1 MYSNKDVVIVVLSEY
16 QKSVI
21 NNLSINSEVIDSEK
35 TQTWF
40 EFRSMYDPKIR
51 YCKDDLLL
59 LLEQEAYD
67 RLITNGSIDL
77 WNVIRLGWFTPHYH
91 KTKVNLHLNGAIRNK
106 LQMENSEL
114 VIDSFVRHRSLENS
128 SQILD
133 ILAGGLG
140 LSYHLFRNEFDN
152 VLSRIEVSEEQIVVP
167 DVQDDEYQWII
178 QLFWYWGLISDSGVG
193 IGSKYDM
200 ISDLYGILVTY
211 LRSYTYDRVEFFKY
225 LREQSASC
233 STLRDYAS
241 DIDEL
246 YQTYIIKNININQ
259 PVNLQKPLM
268 EFSDMAGAEL
278 EQLPGMLAQHKKTI
292 KKTAVYMLGLKSRY
306 QRLNSFVDQDFFIY
320 YLVKSVVT
328 CIQHV
333 ELDGSTL
340 IATLKNNLSTD
351 NKELLFRVI
360 KLIATKKELCSVRN
374 SHIVLEKQLN
384 DLQVTTRSTEQ
395 MILEEKK
402 NLGVLDEQIKKIRRS
417 RDDIGNEIIQLNSV
431 ISDKE
436 AEIVSLRDRLVIIN
450 DRHNEAIN
458 DIDVLEKSRS
468 QNDDNLK
475 NPPQLKRKSS
485 GTKKVVTADAS
496 DELHGSEKQKTRAIK
511 EKPDQPKKNNQDKKS
526 QTEAEPNI
534 FDENTYK
541 TL

>member
-1 MYSNKDVVIVVLSEY
+1 MYSEKDVVLVVLSEY

-21 NNLSINSEVIDSEK
+21 NNLSINSDLIDSER

-40 EFRSMYDPKIR
+40 EFKSMCDPKIR
-51 YCKDDLLL
+51 YCKDDLLV

-67 RLITNGSIDL
+67 RLMTTGSIDL
-77 WNVIRLGWFTPHYH
+77 WKAIRLGWFTPHYH
-91 KTKVNLHLNGAIRNK
+91 KTKVNLHLNGTIRNK
-106 LQMENSEL
+106 LQLENSEL

-140 LSYHLFRNEFDN
+140 LSYHLFHNEFDH

-200 ISDLYGILVTY
+200 ISDLYGILVNY
-211 LRSYTYDRVEFFKY
+211 LKSNTYDRVEFFRY

-233 STLRDYAS
+233 STLKDYAS

-246 YQTYIIKNININQ
+246 YQTYIVKNININQ

-278 EQLPGMLAQHKKTI
+278 EQLPNMLAEHKNSI

-306 QRLNSFVDQDFFIY
+306 QRLNSFVDQDFFVY
-320 YLVKSVVT
+320 YFVKSVVK

-340 IATLKNNLSTD
+340 IATLKNNLPADDT
-351 NKELLFRVI
+351 ELLFRVT
-360 KLIATKKELCSVRN
+360 KLIATKKELSSVRN
-374 SHIVLEKQLN
+374 THIVLEKQLN
-384 DLQVTTRSTEQ
+384 DLLAKKSSTEQ
-395 MILEEKK
+395 MILEEEIK
-402 NLGVLDEQIKKIRRS
+402 LGVLDEQINKIRRS
-417 RDDIGNEIIQLNSV
+417 KDDIGNEIIQLNSV

-436 AEIVSLRDRLVIIN
+436 AEIVSLRERLVIIN

-468 QNDDNLK
+468 QNDANLN

-485 GTKKVVTADAS
+485 GSKKVVNANAPS
-496 DELHGSEKQKTRAIK
+496 EMHGSEKQKNRVTK
-511 EKPDQPKKNNQDKKS
+511 EKPDHPKKNNQDKKS
-526 QTEAEPNI
+526 QIEDDPNI
-534 FDENTYK
+534 FDDNTYK
-541 TL
+541 T